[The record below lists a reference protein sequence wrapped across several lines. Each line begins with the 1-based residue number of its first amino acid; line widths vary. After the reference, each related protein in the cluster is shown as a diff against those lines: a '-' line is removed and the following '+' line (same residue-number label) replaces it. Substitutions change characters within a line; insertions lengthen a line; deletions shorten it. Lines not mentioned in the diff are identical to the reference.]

1 MKRAHVEM
9 MKFMQ
14 ENPKTTK
21 VRLSTK
27 NENNRWRTVSEH
39 EELEDGREYRLQ
51 AFNVR
56 NVIGART
63 WVCPPAE
70 GVNYTVKTPV
80 FVCAEDSPE
89 EREPFNSTVELLPVD
104 PMTILADR
112 IAADGQR
119 IEELH
124 RVVLQLVNSVST
136 HAAGA
141 TGPLVKLIDQLTGSV
156 TDNNNTLNETLNK
169 RLRELDQRETIVIQA
184 ETEAEEKLLDADA
197 ATEKASQEGAVVSAL
212 IQQLGPD
219 LLAKFTGSG
228 GAES

>member
-1 MKRAHVEM
+1 MERAHVEM
-9 MKFMQ
+9 MKFME

-80 FVCAEDSPE
+80 FVCAEASPE
-89 EREPFNSTVELLPVD
+89 EPEPFNSTVELLPVD